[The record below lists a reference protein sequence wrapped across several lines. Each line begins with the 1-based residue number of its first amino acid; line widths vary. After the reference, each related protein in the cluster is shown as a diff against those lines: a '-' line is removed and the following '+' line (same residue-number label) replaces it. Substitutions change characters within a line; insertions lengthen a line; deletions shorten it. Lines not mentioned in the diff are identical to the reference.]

1 MKKNRLLIALF
12 VLMGAAVAYYFYA
25 FSNNKTSL
33 LAAER
38 QFAVKDTSSIHKI
51 FIADRFG
58 TSTTLLRNKAGYWT
72 LANGGYKVR
81 PSVMRNLMEA
91 IGSVEIKFKPANAA
105 EDAIIKDLSTEGL
118 KVELYDQENE
128 NIKTYYVGGSTPD
141 ERGTYMMIEG
151 MNAPYVTYLPTWEG
165 NLRFRYNLK
174 GDDWRDRAVFACEV
188 EDVEAVSIEYP
199 RQKNKSF
206 KLLAK
211 GGGSYQVSPFYEITP
226 RIQGDVQRGACE
238 AFLVGFKSLIAE
250 GFENK
255 NPVRDSIIRL
265 APFAII
271 ELKDKKGQ
279 TTQAK
284 IYPIFTD
291 PVVDPKTLRV
301 SETPEVE
308 RYYAFVNNQDFMMIQ
323 NRVFSKV
330 FWAYESFF

>member
-12 VLMGAAVAYYFYA
+12 LLMGAAVAYYFFA
-25 FSNNKTSL
+25 FRDNKTTL

-38 QFAVKDTSSIHKI
+38 QFAVKDTANIHKI

-58 TSTTLLRNKAGYWT
+58 TQTTLLRDQAGYWT
-72 LANGGYKVR
+72 LDGGNKVR
-81 PSVMRNLMEA
+81 PTAMHNLLEA
-91 IGSVEIKFKPANAA
+91 IASVEIKFKPANAA
-105 EDAIIKDLSTEGL
+105 EDAIIKNLSTEGI
-118 KVELYDQENE
+118 KVELYNKKNE
-128 NIKTYYVGGSTPD
+128 IIKTYYVGGSTPD

-151 MNAPYVTYLPTWEG
+151 MNSPYVTYLPAWEG
-165 NLRFRYNLK
+165 NLRFRYNLR
-174 GDDWRDRAVFACEV
+174 GDDWRDRAVFAHEV
-188 EDVEAVSIEYP
+188 EDIASVSIEYP

-206 KLLAK
+206 KLQSE
-211 GGGSYQVSPFYEITP
+211 GGGNYKVEPFYDITP
-226 RIQGDVQRGACE
+226 RIPGQAQRGNCE

-255 NPVRDSIIRL
+255 NPERDSIIRL
-265 APFAII
+265 IPFAII

-279 TTQAK
+279 LTQAK
-284 IYPIFTD
+284 IFPIFTD
-291 PVVDPKTLRV
+291 PSVDPKTLKV

-308 RYYAFVNNQDFMMIQ
+308 RYYALVNNKDFMMIQ